1 MPGRLTYESLLN
13 ALHPRCTLIVESS
26 KVKQVVRRL
35 LAGLSR
41 GAVRLWVGGGE
52 EYVLVWC
59 MGAWRILQSSREMPP
74 PPRSPEELAE
84 RLAEG
89 EGGILVLP
97 VYDVDPEAVAE
108 LCSAGSME
116 EGAYNVWSEIVASK
130 TKGTSVMA
138 ILNRLSGVL
147 QQARAGGRILAARA
161 TIAVENGVARVE
173 ADDPRLVEVVRKAA
187 RSLPG
192 VSRVA

>member
-1 MPGRLTYESLLN
+1 MPRQLTYESLLN
-13 ALHPRCTLIVESS
+13 ALHPRCTLIVEAG
-26 KVKQVVRRL
+26 KAKQVVRRL

-89 EGGILVLP
+89 EGGVLVLP
-97 VYDVDPEAVAE
+97 VYDVDPEAVEE
-108 LCSAGSME
+108 LCSAGTME
-116 EGAYNVWSEIVASK
+116 EGAYNVWSEIVSSK
-130 TKGTSVMA
+130 TRGSSVMS
-138 ILNRLSGVL
+138 ILNRLTGLLQEARSVGGV
-147 QQARAGGRILAARA
+147 AARA
-161 TIAVENGVARVE
+161 TIAVEGGAARVE
-173 ADDPRLVEVVRKAA
+173 ADDPRLYRVVRKAA
-187 RSLPG
+187 RGLPG
-192 VSRVA
+192 VSRVE